1 MSSHSATNRSVDRQ
15 SVRPLTPRERDVL
28 PWVVE
33 GHTSREIAQR
43 LKISRRTVEVHRA
56 NLMRKLGV
64 PNTASLV
71 RYALQRGLL
80 QDTKEPLRKCS
91 PRRKTKKV
99 TMSNQAKQ
107 ASREELYQLVNFDI
121 ANEEFGVDILK
132 VQEIIRVLEV
142 TRVPNCPA
150 FVEGVINL
158 RGKIVPVVD
167 LRLRFN
173 LPQIEKDN
181 NTRIIV
187 VELEEKTV
195 GFLVDR
201 VKEVIRI
208 ETAIIEPPPELV
220 TNVQTRYI
228 TGVAKLE
235 DRLLILLDLDRVLT
249 TVEQEL
255 LTLEEA
261 VG

>member
-1 MSSHSATNRSVDRQ
+1 M
-15 SVRPLTPRERDVL
+15 
-28 PWVVE
+28 
-33 GHTSREIAQR
+33 
-43 LKISRRTVEVHRA
+43 
-56 NLMRKLGV
+56 
-64 PNTASLV
+64 
-71 RYALQRGLL
+71 
-80 QDTKEPLRKCS
+80 
-91 PRRKTKKV
+91 
-99 TMSNQAKQ
+99 
-107 ASREELYQLVNFDI
+107 
-121 ANEEFGVDILK
+121 
-132 VQEIIRVLEV
+132 
-142 TRVPNCPA
+142 
-150 FVEGVINL
+150 
-158 RGKIVPVVD
+158 PVVD

-208 ETAIIEPPPELV
+208 ETAIIDPPPELV

-261 VG
+261 VA